1 MKTSRVSLAVI
12 AGAAVFLCAAAPHAD
27 GANPDPKPSTRQ
39 ESGTPAT
46 TGRGLASPV
55 PAAGVQEPPGELTLR
70 QALELALAGN
80 PDLATVP
87 WELRSG
93 DARIRQAGLRP
104 NPELTVELE
113 NFLGSEPSRRFET
126 LETTLSISQLVE
138 LGGKRAARMGLASS
152 EKGVSS
158 WEYEAKRA
166 DLAAEVAKSF
176 VEVLSAQER
185 LALAGE
191 MARLATEVLN
201 AVSARVTAGKISPV
215 EETKASVALSIG
227 GIELERA
234 RLALEGARK
243 RLAAIWGNADPIFSK
258 AVGQLGRLTPIPPP
272 KVLADRIYRN
282 PDVARWAAEM
292 EQRKAAL
299 AQERANRIPDVTISG
314 GVRRFRQAN
323 DTSFVF
329 GVAIPLPLF
338 NRNQGKILES
348 HYGISKAERERE
360 AAGNKVL
367 AALSDAYQAL
377 AAGFTEATTL
387 KSVVL
392 PGAQSA
398 FEATSEGF
406 RQGKFGYLE
415 VLDAQRTL
423 FEARGRYVEALGA
436 YHKAVADTERLIGGE
451 LGEPV
456 KSIETKWGSTR

>member
-1 MKTSRVSLAVI
+1 M
-12 AGAAVFLCAAAPHAD
+12 
-27 GANPDPKPSTRQ
+27 
-39 ESGTPAT
+39 ESSGEV
-46 TGRGLASPV
+46 R
-55 PAAGVQEPPGELTLR
+55 EPLGELTLR
-70 QALELALAGN
+70 QALALALAGN
-80 PDLATVP
+80 PDLAAFS

-93 DARIRQAGLRP
+93 DPRILQAGLIP
-104 NPELTVELE
+104 NPELGVELE
-113 NFLGSEPSRRFET
+113 NFLGSEPSRKFET
-126 LETTLSISQLVE
+126 VETTLSIGQLVE
-138 LGGKRAARMGLASS
+138 LGGKRAARIRLASS
-152 EKGVSS
+152 EKGVSI
-158 WEYEAKRA
+158 WEYEAKRV
-166 DLAAEVAKSF
+166 DVAAEVAKAF
-176 VEVLSAQER
+176 VEVLSTQDR
-185 LALAGE
+185 LTLAE
-191 MARLATEVLN
+191 ELARLAKEVLS
-201 AVSARVTAGKISPV
+201 AVAARVAAGKISPV
-215 EETKASVALSIG
+215 EETKASVALSIT
-227 GIELERA
+227 GIDLERA
-234 RLALEGARK
+234 KLALEGARK
-243 RLAAIWGNADPIFSK
+243 RMAVTWGNPKPVFSK
-258 AVGQLGRLTPIPPP
+258 AVGQLDRLTPLPPP
-272 KVLADRIYRN
+272 EVLAGRISLN

-314 GVRRFRQAN
+314 GVRRSRETN

-329 GVAIPLPLF
+329 GAAVPLPLF

-348 HYGISKAERERE
+348 QYRISKAERERE

-377 AAGFTEATTL
+377 ATGYTEATTL
-387 KSVVL
+387 KSAVL

-456 KSIETKWGSTR
+456 ISIQTDLGSTR

>member
-1 MKTSRVSLAVI
+1 MEKSRLSTAVI
-12 AGAAVFLCAAAPHAD
+12 AGAAVFLCVVTPYAG

-39 ESGTPAT
+39 DAGTPAT
-46 TGRGLASPV
+46 AGIGLASPIPV
-55 PAAGVQEPPGELTLR
+55 AEAQEPSGELNLR
-70 QALELALAGN
+70 QALEMALAGS
-80 PDLATVP
+80 PDLASFP

-104 NPELTVELE
+104 NPELTVDLE
-113 NFLGSEPSRRFET
+113 NFLGSDPSRKFET
-126 LETTLSISQLVE
+126 LETTLSISQLME
-138 LGGKRAARMGLASS
+138 LGGKRAARIRLASS
-152 EKGVSS
+152 EKEVSR
-158 WEYEAKRA
+158 WDYEAKRA
-166 DLAAEVAKSF
+166 DVAAEVAKSF
-176 VEVLSAQER
+176 VEVLSAQDR
-185 LALAGE
+185 LTLAE
-191 MARLATEVLN
+191 ELARLAKEVLN
-201 AVSARVTAGKISPV
+201 AVAARVAAGKISPV
-215 EETKASVALSIG
+215 EETKASVAWSIS

-243 RLAAIWGNADPIFSK
+243 RLAATWGNAKPMFSK
-258 AVGQLGRLTPIPPP
+258 AVGRLDRLTPIPPP
-272 KVLADRIYRN
+272 EVLADRISLN

-292 EQRKAAL
+292 EQRKATL
-299 AQERANRIPDVTISG
+299 VQERANRIPDVTISG
-314 GVRRFRQAN
+314 GVRRSREAN

-329 GVAIPLPLF
+329 GAAVPLPLF

-348 HYGISKAERERE
+348 HYRISKAERERE

-377 AAGFTEATTL
+377 ATGYTEATTL
-387 KSVVL
+387 KSAVL

-456 KSIETKWGSTR
+456 KSKETK

>member
-12 AGAAVFLCAAAPHAD
+12 AGAVVFLCAAAPHSYGAD
-27 GANPDPKPSTRQ
+27 PDPMPSTRQ
-39 ESGTPAT
+39 QSGTPAT
-46 TGRGLASPV
+46 AGFGPASPV
-55 PAAGVQEPPGELTLR
+55 PAVEVQEPPGELTLR
-70 QALELALAGN
+70 QALALALARN
-80 PDLATVP
+80 PDLASFP

-93 DARIRQAGLRP
+93 DARILQAGLRP
-104 NPELTVELE
+104 NPELTVDME

-138 LGGKRAARMGLASS
+138 MGGKRAARIGLASS
-152 EKGVSS
+152 EKEVSS
-158 WEYEAKRA
+158 WDYEAKRA

-191 MARLATEVLN
+191 MTGLAKEVLN

-215 EETKASVALSIG
+215 EETKASVASSISG
-227 GIELERA
+227 LELERA

-243 RLAAIWGNADPIFSK
+243 RLAATWGNAGPIFSK
-258 AVGQLGRLTPIPPP
+258 AVGQLDRLPPIPPAE
-272 KVLADRIYRN
+272 VLADRISRN

-292 EQRKAAL
+292 EQRKATL
-299 AQERANRIPDVTISG
+299 AQERANGIVDVTLSG
-314 GVRRFRQAN
+314 GVRRSREAK

-329 GVAIPLPLF
+329 GATIPLPLF
-338 NRNQGKILES
+338 NRNQGRILES
-348 HYGISKAERERE
+348 QYRVSKAESERA
-360 AAGNKVL
+360 AAGSKVL
-367 AALSDAYQAL
+367 ASLSEAYQAL
-377 AAGFTEATTL
+377 AAGYVEATTL
-387 KSVVL
+387 KSAVL

-398 FEATSEGF
+398 FDAATEGF

-436 YHKAVADTERLIGGE
+436 YHKAVVDTERLIGGE

-456 KSIETKWGSTR
+456 KSNETK